1 MDKIQ
6 AVKTLQTYL
15 ASRGRSA
22 HTVRA
27 YGSDLEQYFEWVA
40 DTYPIKGDTWVENA
54 LRAAIAQNYINGLR
68 VLSSHSP
75 STINRRISTIRCFA
89 KALGVTDPLVGYNGP
104 SRTRPPAHPLPGM
117 RDDLEALLA
126 EARNPEQACIV
137 ALCGM
142 VGLRIEEAR
151 SIRVSSIGHVKGT
164 PYLRVRGKGD
174 KQRDVPIGPR
184 PMELIQTRIN
194 ELGIIAALSLDKLI
208 EPDPKLIQ
216 YSDRGARQAYTAM
229 GRRAGMETAT
239 HDLRMTFG
247 TMVYDANKDI
257 RVAQELLGHADIS
270 TTVGY
275 TKVADRAKVAAVAV
289 FS

>member
-1 MDKIQ
+1 MNKTE

-15 ASRGRSA
+15 KSRGRSA

-27 YGSDLEQYFEWVA
+27 YCSDLEQYFDWVA
-40 DTYPIKGDTWVENA
+40 DTYGVTDNSWHKQA
-54 LRAAIAQNYINGLR
+54 LAPVIAQKYVNVIRVGGL
-68 VLSSHSP
+68 SP
-75 STINRRISTIRCFA
+75 STVNRRISTIRCFA
-89 KALGVTDPLVGYNGP
+89 KATEMPDPLTGYNGP
-104 SRTRPPAHPLPGM
+104 KRTRPPAHPLPGL
-117 RDDLEALLA
+117 RDDLEALVA
-126 EARNPEQACIV
+126 QARGAEQACIV

-151 SIRVSSIGHVKGT
+151 SVRVSSISHVKGI

-184 PMELIQTRIN
+184 PMDLIQQRIN
-194 ELGIIAALSLDKLI
+194 ELTMIAALSPDKLI

-229 GRRAGMETAT
+229 GRRAGLDTAT

-247 TMVYDANKDI
+247 TMVYEADKDI

-275 TKVADRAKVAAVAV
+275 TRVADRAKVAAVGV
-289 FS
+289 FA